1 MRRPILVVIEAAIII
16 MIAIAIVDT
25 LGLDLNITAIITE
38 GSLMIKKTIAEGITL
53 LQSLLR

>member
-25 LGLDLNITAIITE
+25 LGLDLDINAIITE
-38 GSLMIKKTIAEGITL
+38 GASMLKETIAEVISL
-53 LQSLLR
+53 FQSLLK